1 MLTPKEYI
9 YKRLRMVDEQLILRG
24 INDRRVL
31 DAMRF
36 APRHEFVDDMY
47 QQFAY
52 DDAPLPIGE
61 NQTISQPY
69 MVALM
74 TERLRLKP
82 NDTVLEIGTGSGY
95 QTAILCDLVDYVY
108 SLERS
113 SRLADIAGQRLS
125 DMEYSNVDIHV
136 GDGSQGLADM
146 SPYDAILVA
155 AAAPKIPRVLCSQL
169 KHNGGRMIIPI
180 GDHYQQELRLIVRRG
195 EKVTSRTLLM
205 CNFVPLIGRYG
216 FSPGRYDTS
225 SLA

>member
-1 MLTPKEYI
+1 MLTSKELTN
-9 YKRLRMVDEQLILRG
+9 KRLRMVDEQLIARG

-31 DAMRF
+31 DVMRTI
-36 APRHEFVDDMY
+36 PRHEFVEDVY

-52 DDAPLPIGE
+52 DDTPLPIGE

-69 MVALM
+69 MVAFM

-82 NDTVLEIGTGSGY
+82 TDSVLEIGTGSGY
-95 QTAILCDLVDYVY
+95 QTSILSELVGYVY

-113 SRLADIAGQRLS
+113 SRLADLAGQRLS
-125 DMEYSNVDIHV
+125 DMRYSNVDIHI

-155 AAAPKIPRVLCSQL
+155 AAAPKVPSVLCSQL

-180 GDHYQQELRLIVRRG
+180 GDRSQQELRLIIRRG
-195 EKVTSRTLLM
+195 DRVTSRTLLL
-205 CNFVPLIGRYG
+205 CKFVPLIGRYG
-216 FSPGRYDTS
+216 FKPGRQDTS
-225 SLA
+225 SLV